1 LGERVVVKAFEE
13 HGDRSGNVDAERET
27 CTVGVP
33 LVTVKGVIR
42 DSGIRIGR
50 RLPFAMATMIP
61 SQSRPAAPDKSGGG
75 PSRIEPSIG
84 HARVREHVALTF
96 DDVLLAP
103 RHSVTHPRDVTTSTR
118 FTRGIAL
125 NVPLVSAAMDTV
137 TESEMAIAMA
147 RAGGI
152 GVLHK
157 NMSIDRQAAEVDRV
171 KRSESGMIM
180 NPITLTPDATLR
192 EAAALMQRF
201 RISGVPVVDRDGR
214 LVGIITNRDLQ
225 FERDLDRPLREAMT
239 RDRLVTAP
247 IGTTLEEAERILGR
261 NRIEKL
267 PVIDTDGKLAG
278 LITVKDIHKRRQFP
292 NANKDVHGRL
302 RVAAAVGASGD
313 YAARARAL
321 VDAGVD
327 VLVIDTAHGHAEGV
341 LAATGSIREQLPD
354 VQLVA
359 GNIATRDGARALVE
373 RGVDA
378 IKVGVGPGSI
388 CTTRVVTGVG
398 VPQLTAIM
406 DAVEGADGVP
416 VIADGGIKYSGD
428 IVKALAA
435 GASSVMMGSMLA
447 GTEESPG
454 ESFLLEGRRFKMV
467 RGMGS
472 LSAMQDGSAD
482 RYFQDGE
489 MSLKKLV
496 PEGIE
501 GRVPYRGPVGDVL
514 YQMVGGLRA
523 GMGYVGCGSIEQ
535 LRTQTEF
542 VRITTA
548 GLRESHPHDVTI
560 TREAPNYST

>member
-1 LGERVVVKAFEE
+1 MAPSTTRPSKPAPGSL
-13 HGDRSGNVDAERET
+13 SGSGLSRNGADAAHSSR
-27 CTVGVP
+27 
-33 LVTVKGVIR
+33 IR
-42 DSGIRIGR
+42 DG
-50 RLPFAMATMIP
+50 L
-61 SQSRPAAPDKSGGG
+61 
-75 PSRIEPSIG
+75 
-84 HARVREHVALTF
+84 ALTF

-103 RHSVTHPRDVTTSTR
+103 RHSLTHPKEVSIRSH

-137 TESEMAIAMA
+137 TESEMAIMMA
-147 RAGGI
+147 RSGAI

-171 KRSESGMIM
+171 KRSESGMIL
-180 NPITLTPDATLR
+180 NPITLSPTASLR
-192 EAAALMQRF
+192 EAVALMMRF
-201 RISGVPVVDRDGR
+201 KISGVPIVDENSM
-214 LVGIITNRDLQ
+214 LVGILTNRDLQ
-225 FERDLDRPLREAMT
+225 FERDLDRPLRDVMT
-239 RDRLVTAP
+239 ANGLVTAP
-247 IGTTLEEAERILGR
+247 IGTTLEEAERILGKH
-261 NRIEKL
+261 RIEKL
-267 PVIDTDGKLAG
+267 PVVDEHGVLKG

-292 NANKDVHGRL
+292 DANKDKHGRL
-302 RVAAAVGASGD
+302 RVAAAIGAGGD
-313 YAARARAL
+313 YLDRARAL
-321 VDAGVD
+321 TQAGVD
-327 VLVIDTAHGHAEGV
+327 VIVIDTAHGHSDGV
-341 LAATGSIREQLPD
+341 LQATANVREAFPD

-359 GNIATRDGARALVE
+359 GNVATRAGAAALVE

-378 IKVGVGPGSI
+378 VKVGVGPGSI

-406 DAVEGADGVP
+406 DAVEGAGDVP
-416 VIADGGIKYSGD
+416 VIADGGVKYSGD

-454 ESFLLEGRRFKMV
+454 ESFLLEGRRFKMI

-489 MSLKKLV
+489 MSPKKLV

-501 GRVPYRGPVGDVL
+501 GRVPYKGPVGDVL
-514 YQMVGGLRA
+514 FQMIGGLRS
-523 GMGYVGCGSIEQ
+523 GMGYVGCGTIDA
-535 LRTQTEF
+535 LRTDAEF

-560 TREAPNYST
+560 TREAPNYSL